1 MADEWQNI
9 GGDSDLNSYTD
20 SFDNYDSI
28 SQPEWAQNYNFSG
41 SGGDGYNWNTLNV
54 NQGQPEWDNSYVP
67 QASGNWGNSL
77 SSIGNGSTYQG
88 GTQEFGSGVQDY
100 LKNIFNN
107 PQFLTKGIG
116 ALFEGIQNKRSS
128 NNLNRIAGNLQRAGD
143 PFASQR
149 GQYQRLLSDT
159 YTNPNIALG
168 RPEIRAQ
175 LQGLENQINAR
186 DAVAGRRSQYGD
198 RANQLA
204 IASSGLLDRYRQ
216 QLAQLAGGGLS
227 PNFSGLSNLYQEAN
241 RQGTNG
247 FLSPIMSA
255 VGMGTQQQRQQDFI
269 NQLSSLFERNR

>member
-54 NQGQPEWDNSYVP
+54 NQGQPEWDNSYIP

-88 GTQEFGSGVQDY
+88 GPQEFGSGVQDY

-116 ALFEGIQNKRSS
+116 ALFEGLQNKRSS

-186 DAVAGRRSQYGD
+186 DAAAGRRSQYGD

-204 IASSGLLDRYRQ
+204 IASSGLLDKYRQ

-255 VGMGTQQQRQQDFI
+255 FDMGTQKQRQQDFI

>member
-54 NQGQPEWDNSYVP
+54 NQGQPEWDNSYIP

-88 GTQEFGSGVQDY
+88 GPQEFGSGVQDY

-116 ALFEGIQNKRSS
+116 ALFEGMQNRRSS

-175 LQGLENQINAR
+175 LQGLENQMNAR
-186 DAVAGRRSQYGD
+186 DAAAGRRSQYGD

-204 IASSGLLDRYRQ
+204 IASSGLLDKYRQ

>member
-54 NQGQPEWDNSYVP
+54 NQGQPEWDNSYIP

-88 GTQEFGSGVQDY
+88 GTQEFSSGVQDY
-100 LKNIFNN
+100 LKNIFTN

-186 DAVAGRRSQYGD
+186 DAAAGRRSQYGD

-255 VGMGTQQQRQQDFI
+255 FDMGTQQKRQQDFI

>member
-67 QASGNWGNSL
+67 QASGNWGNLL

-88 GTQEFGSGVQDY
+88 GTQEFSSGVQDY
-100 LKNIFNN
+100 LKNIFTN

-186 DAVAGRRSQYGD
+186 DAAAGRRSQYGD

>member
-54 NQGQPEWDNSYVP
+54 NQGQPEWDNSYIP

-88 GTQEFGSGVQDY
+88 GTQEFSSGVQDY
-100 LKNIFNN
+100 LKNIFTN

-186 DAVAGRRSQYGD
+186 DAAAGRRSQYGD

>member
-54 NQGQPEWDNSYVP
+54 NQGQPEWDNSYIP

-88 GTQEFGSGVQDY
+88 GPQEFGSGVQDY

-116 ALFEGIQNKRSS
+116 ALFEGLQNKRSS

-175 LQGLENQINAR
+175 LQGLENQMNAR
-186 DAVAGRRSQYGD
+186 DAAAGRRSQYGD

-204 IASSGLLDRYRQ
+204 IASSGLLDKYRQ

>member
-88 GTQEFGSGVQDY
+88 GTQEFSSGVQDY
-100 LKNIFNN
+100 LKNIFTN

-175 LQGLENQINAR
+175 LQGLENQMNAR
-186 DAVAGRRSQYGD
+186 DAAAGRRSQYGD

-204 IASSGLLDRYRQ
+204 IASSGLLDRYRK

>member
-54 NQGQPEWDNSYVP
+54 NQGQPEWDNSYIP

-88 GTQEFGSGVQDY
+88 GPQEFGSGVQDY
-100 LKNIFNN
+100 LKNIFTN

-175 LQGLENQINAR
+175 LQGLENQMNAR
-186 DAVAGRRSQYGD
+186 DAAAGRRSQYGD

>member
-88 GTQEFGSGVQDY
+88 GPQEFGSGVQDY
-100 LKNIFNN
+100 LKNIFTN

-116 ALFEGIQNKRSS
+116 ALFEGIQNRRSS

-175 LQGLENQINAR
+175 LQGLENQMNAR
-186 DAVAGRRSQYGD
+186 DAAAGRRSQYGD

>member
-54 NQGQPEWDNSYVP
+54 NQGQPEWDNSYIP

-88 GTQEFGSGVQDY
+88 GPQEFGSGVQDY
-100 LKNIFNN
+100 LKNIFTN

-175 LQGLENQINAR
+175 LQGLENQMNAR
-186 DAVAGRRSQYGD
+186 DAAAGRRSQYGD

-204 IASSGLLDRYRQ
+204 IASSGLLDKYRQ

>member
-1 MADEWQNI
+1 MANEWQTI

-20 SFDNYDSI
+20 SFDNYDSF
-28 SQPEWAQNYNFSG
+28 SQPEWSNDYNFSG
-41 SGGDGYNWNTLNV
+41 AGGSDYNWNNLNV
-54 NQGQPEWDNSYVP
+54 NQGQPEWSNLYSP
-67 QASGNWGNSL
+67 ESSGNWGSSL
-77 SSIGNGSTYQG
+77 PSIGNGSTTFG
-88 GTQEFGSGVQDY
+88 GPQEFGTGVQDY

-107 PQFLTKGIG
+107 PQFMTKGIG
-116 ALFEGIQNKRSS
+116 ALFEGLQNRSS
-128 NNLNRIAGNLQRAGD
+128 SRNLNRIAGNLQRAGD

-175 LQGLENQINAR
+175 LQGLENQMNAR
-186 DAVAGRRSQYGD
+186 DAAAGRRSQYGD

>member
-88 GTQEFGSGVQDY
+88 GTQEFSSGVQDY
-100 LKNIFNN
+100 LKNIFTN

-175 LQGLENQINAR
+175 LQGLENQMNAR
-186 DAVAGRRSQYGD
+186 DAAAGRRSQYGD

>member
-88 GTQEFGSGVQDY
+88 GPQEFGSGVQDY

-116 ALFEGIQNKRSS
+116 ALFEGLQNRRSS

-175 LQGLENQINAR
+175 LQGLENQMNAR
-186 DAVAGRRSQYGD
+186 DAAAGRRSQYGD

-204 IASSGLLDRYRQ
+204 IASSGLLDKYRQ

>member
-54 NQGQPEWDNSYVP
+54 NQGQPEWDNSYIP

-88 GTQEFGSGVQDY
+88 GTQEFSSGVQDY
-100 LKNIFNN
+100 LKNIFTN

-175 LQGLENQINAR
+175 LQGLENQMNAR
-186 DAVAGRRSQYGD
+186 DAAAGRRSQYGD

-204 IASSGLLDRYRQ
+204 IASSGLLDRYRK

>member
-20 SFDNYDSI
+20 SFDNYNSI

-41 SGGDGYNWNTLNV
+41 SDNNGYNWNTLNV

-88 GTQEFGSGVQDY
+88 SPQEFDGGVKEY
-100 LKNIFNN
+100 LKNIFSN

-116 ALFEGIQNKRSS
+116 ALFEGMQNRRSS

-159 YTNPNIALG
+159 RKTNKC
-168 RPEIRAQ
+168 
-175 LQGLENQINAR
+175 
-186 DAVAGRRSQYGD
+186 
-198 RANQLA
+198 
-204 IASSGLLDRYRQ
+204 
-216 QLAQLAGGGLS
+216 
-227 PNFSGLSNLYQEAN
+227 
-241 RQGTNG
+241 
-247 FLSPIMSA
+247 
-255 VGMGTQQQRQQDFI
+255 
-269 NQLSSLFERNR
+269 

>member
-54 NQGQPEWDNSYVP
+54 NQGQPEWDNSYIP

-88 GTQEFGSGVQDY
+88 GTQEFSSGVQDY
-100 LKNIFNN
+100 LKNIFTN

-175 LQGLENQINAR
+175 LQGLENQMNAR
-186 DAVAGRRSQYGD
+186 DAAAGRRSQYGD

-255 VGMGTQQQRQQDFI
+255 FDMGTQQKRQQDFI

>member
-54 NQGQPEWDNSYVP
+54 NQGQPEWDNSYIP

-88 GTQEFGSGVQDY
+88 GPQEFGSGVQDY

-175 LQGLENQINAR
+175 LQGLENQMNAR
-186 DAVAGRRSQYGD
+186 DAAAGRRSQYGD

>member
-41 SGGDGYNWNTLNV
+41 SDGDGYNWNTLNV

-88 GTQEFGSGVQDY
+88 GTQEFSSGVQDY
-100 LKNIFNN
+100 IKNIFTN

-175 LQGLENQINAR
+175 LQGLENQMNAR
-186 DAVAGRRSQYGD
+186 DAAAGRRSQYGD

>member
-54 NQGQPEWDNSYVP
+54 NQGQPEWDNSYIP

-88 GTQEFGSGVQDY
+88 GPQEFGSGVQDY
-100 LKNIFNN
+100 LKNIFTN

-175 LQGLENQINAR
+175 LQGLENQMNAR
-186 DAVAGRRSQYGD
+186 DAAAGRRSQYGD

-204 IASSGLLDRYRQ
+204 IASSGLLDRYRK

>member
-54 NQGQPEWDNSYVP
+54 NQGQPEWDNSYIP

-88 GTQEFGSGVQDY
+88 GTQEFSSGVQDY
-100 LKNIFNN
+100 LKNIFTN

-116 ALFEGIQNKRSS
+116 ALFEGLQNKRSS

-175 LQGLENQINAR
+175 LQGLENQMNAR
-186 DAVAGRRSQYGD
+186 DAAAGRRSQYGD

-204 IASSGLLDRYRQ
+204 IASSGLLDKYRQ

>member
-88 GTQEFGSGVQDY
+88 GPQEFGSGVQDY

-116 ALFEGIQNKRSS
+116 ALFEGLQNKRSS

-175 LQGLENQINAR
+175 LQGLENQMNAR
-186 DAVAGRRSQYGD
+186 DAAAGRRSQYGD

>member
-54 NQGQPEWDNSYVP
+54 NQGQPEWDNSYIP

-88 GTQEFGSGVQDY
+88 GTQEFSSGVQDY
-100 LKNIFNN
+100 LKNIFTN

-175 LQGLENQINAR
+175 LQGLENQMNAR
-186 DAVAGRRSQYGD
+186 DAAAGRRSQYGD

>member
-88 GTQEFGSGVQDY
+88 GTQEFSSGVQDY
-100 LKNIFNN
+100 LKNIFTN

-186 DAVAGRRSQYGD
+186 DAAAGRRSQYGD

>member
-54 NQGQPEWDNSYVP
+54 NQGQPEWDNSYIP

-88 GTQEFGSGVQDY
+88 GPQEFGSGVQDY

-116 ALFEGIQNKRSS
+116 ALFEGLQNKRSS

-175 LQGLENQINAR
+175 LQGLENQMNAR
-186 DAVAGRRSQYGD
+186 DAAAGRRSQYGD

>member
-88 GTQEFGSGVQDY
+88 GTQEFSSGVQDY
-100 LKNIFNN
+100 LKNIFTN

-175 LQGLENQINAR
+175 LQGLENQMNAR
-186 DAVAGRRSQYGD
+186 DAAAGRRSQYGD

-204 IASSGLLDRYRQ
+204 IASSGLLDSYRK

>member
-9 GGDSDLNSYTD
+9 SGDSDLNSYTD

-41 SGGDGYNWNTLNV
+41 SDNNGYNWNALNV

-67 QASGNWGNSL
+67 QVSGNWGNSL

-88 GTQEFGSGVQDY
+88 GPQEFGSGVQDY
-100 LKNIFNN
+100 LKNIFTN

-116 ALFEGIQNKRSS
+116 ALFEGIQNRRSS

-168 RPEIRAQ
+168 RPEMRAQ
-175 LQGLENQINAR
+175 LQGLENQMNAR
-186 DAVAGRRSQYGD
+186 DAAAGRRSQYGD

-216 QLAQLAGGGLS
+216 QLAQLAGSGLS